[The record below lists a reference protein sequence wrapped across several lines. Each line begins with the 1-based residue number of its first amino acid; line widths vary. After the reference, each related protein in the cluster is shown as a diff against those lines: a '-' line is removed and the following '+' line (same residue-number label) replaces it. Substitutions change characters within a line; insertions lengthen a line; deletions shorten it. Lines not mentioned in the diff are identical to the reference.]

1 MTLVDIISN
10 GGLLCDGDWIEKKD
24 QDVRGKVRLIQLADI
39 GDGEFKDKS
48 SKYIT
53 LETAERLHCTFL
65 EKGDILIARLP
76 EPLGRACI
84 FPLEGAYITAVDIAI
99 LRIKDIS
106 INPQYIMYLIN
117 SSTFRSQIKQYE
129 SGTTRKR
136 ISRKNLEKIEFSL
149 PNLEIQNRIVAR
161 IEELFS
167 KLDKAVDTL
176 KTTKEQLAVYR
187 QAVLKAAFE
196 GKYTKWWRKNHNV
209 SANEEYCELR
219 KENQVF
225 KDTSGDEND
234 LSLNIPDEWMKV
246 RLGEIFDV
254 EVGATPSRQHAEYW
268 NGSIPWVSSGEV
280 RFTTIN
286 KTREMI
292 TDIGL
297 KNASTN
303 LQPIGTVLLA
313 MIGEG
318 KTRGQSAIL
327 NIPAAHNQ
335 NTAAILVSKTL
346 CQPKYI
352 YYFLQLN
359 YENTRR
365 VGSGNNQKALN
376 KERVRA
382 IRIPFAPIAEQ
393 SIIVKEIEKRLSICE
408 NIEQTVNTAL
418 AQADTMRQ
426 SILKQAF
433 EGKKDVY

>member
-1 MTLVDIISN
+1 MYNYIPL
-10 GGLLCDGDWIEKKD
+10 E
-24 QDVRGKVRLIQLADI
+24 QAADI
-39 GDGEFKDKS
+39 LDSYRKPVNSKERLNLIKGKPLDELFPYYGATGQVGWIDSFLTDGE
-48 SKYIT
+48 YI
-53 LETAERLHCTFL
+53 LLGEDGAPFLNPYAE
-65 EKGDILIARLP
+65 K
-76 EPLGRACI
+76 
-84 FPLEGAYITAVDIAI
+84 AYIIYGKTWVNNHAHI
-99 LRIKDIS
+99 LRSKT
-106 INPQYIMYLIN
+106 NNEFLCYYLN
-117 SSTFRSQIKQYE
+117 YFNYKNYV
-129 SGTTRKR
+129 SGTTRLKLTQAQM
-136 ISRKNLEKIEFSL
+136 RKIPI
-149 PNLEIQNRIVAR
+149 PNIPSDEQFRIVAR

-167 KLDKAVDTL
+167 ELDKAVGTL
-176 KTTKEQLAVYR
+176 KTTKEQLEVYR

-219 KENQVF
+219 KQNQVF
-225 KDTSGDEND
+225 KDTSGDENE

-382 IRIPFAPIAEQ
+382 IRVPFAPIAEQ

-418 AQADTMRQ
+418 AQADAMRQ

-433 EGKKDVY
+433 EGKI

>member
-1 MTLVDIISN
+1 MSYKKVKIS
-10 GGLLCDGDWIEKKD
+10 
-24 QDVRGKVRLIQLADI
+24 DI
-39 GDGEFKDKS
+39 GKIVSGATPKTKDVDNYGGS
-48 SKYIT
+48 IAWITPADLSGYTSKYISHGSRNIT
-53 LETAERLHCTFL
+53 QKGHDSCSTHLMPRGTVLFSSRAPIGYVAIAENPICTNQGFKSIVPNDDIDSEFL
-65 EKGDILIARLP
+65 YYQLQYLRKKIQEKG
-76 EPLGRACI
+76 
-84 FPLEGAYITAVDIAI
+84 
-99 LRIKDIS
+99 
-106 INPQYIMYLIN
+106 
-117 SSTFRSQIKQYE
+117 
-129 SGTTRKR
+129 SGTTFKE
-136 ISRKNLEKIEFSL
+136 ISGKVLGETDIVVPSLEEQS
-149 PNLEIQNRIVAR
+149 RIVAR

-167 KLDKAVDTL
+167 ELDKAVDTL
-176 KTTKEQLAVYR
+176 KTTKEQLEVYR

-225 KDTSGDEND
+225 KDTSGDENE

-382 IRIPFAPIAEQ
+382 IRVPFAPIAEQ
-393 SIIVKEIEKRLSICE
+393 SIIVKEIEKRLSICD
-408 NIEQTVNTAL
+408 NIEKTVDAAL

-433 EGKKDVY
+433 EGKL

>member
-167 KLDKAVDTL
+167 KFDKAVDTL

-187 QAVLKAAFE
+187 QAVLKDAFSDFE
-196 GKYTKWWRKNHNV
+196 KKDSIRNLTMVVTSGSRGWAKYYSNSGALFVRIGNLTH
-209 SANEEYCELR
+209 SGIDID
-219 KENQVF
+219 F
-225 KDTSGDEND
+225 KDIQHITPPDNAEGVRTRLQPND
-234 LSLNIPDEWMKV
+234 VLVSITADL
-246 RLGEIFDV
+246 
-254 EVGATPSRQHAEYW
+254 
-268 NGSIPWVSSGEV
+268 GSIGFVSEKVEEAYINQHIALV
-280 RFTTIN
+280 RFQN
-286 KTREMI
+286 PVQGRFMAWYLRSEYGQK
-292 TDIGL
+292 DLL
-297 KNASTN
+297 KNKRGGGKLGLGLDDIRDTPV
-303 LQPIGTVLLA
+303 PIVDD
-313 MIGEG
+313 I
-318 KTRGQSAIL
+318 
-327 NIPAAHNQ
+327 
-335 NTAAILVSKTL
+335 TATEIVDKVEE
-346 CQPKYI
+346 
-352 YYFLQLN
+352 QLS
-359 YENTRR
+359 
-365 VGSGNNQKALN
+365 VCDS
-376 KERVRA
+376 
-382 IRIPFAPIAEQ
+382 
-393 SIIVKEIEKRLSICE
+393 IEK
-408 NIEQTVNTAL
+408 TVDTAL
-418 AQADTMRQ
+418 AQADAMRQ

-433 EGKKDVY
+433 EEGSV

>member
-1 MTLVDIISN
+1 M
-10 GGLLCDGDWIEKKD
+10 LCDGDWIEKKD

-149 PNLEIQNRIVAR
+149 PNLEIQNRIVTR

-167 KLDKAVDTL
+167 KFDKAVDTL

-187 QAVLKAAFE
+187 QAVLKDAFSDFE
-196 GKYTKWWRKNHNV
+196 K
-209 SANEEYCELR
+209 
-219 KENQVF
+219 
-225 KDTSGDEND
+225 KDSIRNLTMVVTSGSRGWAKYYSNSGALFVRIGNLTHSGIDIDFRDIQHITPPDNAEGVRTRLQPND
-234 LSLNIPDEWMKV
+234 VLVSITADL
-246 RLGEIFDV
+246 
-254 EVGATPSRQHAEYW
+254 
-268 NGSIPWVSSGEV
+268 GSIGFVSEKVEEAYINQHIALV
-280 RFTTIN
+280 RFQN
-286 KTREMI
+286 PVQGRFMAWYLRSEYGQK
-292 TDIGL
+292 DLL
-297 KNASTN
+297 KNKRGGGKLGLGLDDIRDTPV
-303 LQPIGTVLLA
+303 PIVDD
-313 MIGEG
+313 I
-318 KTRGQSAIL
+318 
-327 NIPAAHNQ
+327 
-335 NTAAILVSKTL
+335 TATEIVDKVEE
-346 CQPKYI
+346 
-352 YYFLQLN
+352 QLS
-359 YENTRR
+359 
-365 VGSGNNQKALN
+365 VCDS
-376 KERVRA
+376 
-382 IRIPFAPIAEQ
+382 
-393 SIIVKEIEKRLSICE
+393 IEK
-408 NIEQTVNTAL
+408 TVDTAL
-418 AQADTMRQ
+418 AQADAMRQ

-433 EGKKDVY
+433 EEGSV

>member
-1 MTLVDIISN
+1 MYPIKKLQDCATIIAGQSPESKYYN
-10 GGLLCDGDWIEKKD
+10 STGEGIPFFQGKADFGELYP
-24 QDVRGKVRLIQLADI
+24 KVRVYC
-39 GDGEFKDKS
+39 S
-48 SKYIT
+48 SPTKIAQYN
-53 LETAERLHCTFL
+53 
-65 EKGDILIARLP
+65 DILLSVRAPVGPTNLSPGTVCI
-76 EPLGRACI
+76 GRGLA
-84 FPLEGAYITAVDIAI
+84 AI
-99 LRIKDIS
+99 RPDDSLDLK
-106 INPQYIMYLIN
+106 YLLYY
-117 SSTFRSQIKQYE
+117 FRYFETQLSAKGT
-129 SGTTRKR
+129 GTTFKA
-136 ISRKNLEKIEFSL
+136 INQKLIKNLEIPIPPLNEQF
-149 PNLEIQNRIVAR
+149 RIVVR

-167 KLDKAVDTL
+167 ELDKAVGTL
-176 KTTKEQLAVYR
+176 KTTKEQLEVYR

-209 SANEEYCELR
+209 SANGEYCELR

-225 KDTSGDEND
+225 KDTSGDENE

-382 IRIPFAPIAEQ
+382 IRVPFAPIAEQ

-418 AQADTMRQ
+418 AQADAMRQ

-433 EGKKDVY
+433 EA

>member
-161 IEELFS
+161 IEKLFS

-187 QAVLKAAFE
+187 QAVLKDAFSDFE
-196 GKYTKWWRKNHNV
+196 K
-209 SANEEYCELR
+209 
-219 KENQVF
+219 
-225 KDTSGDEND
+225 KDSIRNLTMVVTSGSRGWAKYYSNSGALFVRIGNLTHSGIDIDFRDIQHITPPDNAEGVRTRLQPND
-234 LSLNIPDEWMKV
+234 VLVSITADL
-246 RLGEIFDV
+246 
-254 EVGATPSRQHAEYW
+254 
-268 NGSIPWVSSGEV
+268 GSIGFVSEKVEEAYINQHIALV
-280 RFTTIN
+280 RFQN
-286 KTREMI
+286 SAQGRFMAWYLRSEYGQK
-292 TDIGL
+292 DLL
-297 KNASTN
+297 KNKRGGGKLGLGLDDIRDTPV
-303 LQPIGTVLLA
+303 PIVDDVTAKETVDK
-313 MIGEG
+313 IEE
-318 KTRGQSAIL
+318 
-327 NIPAAHNQ
+327 
-335 NTAAILVSKTL
+335 
-346 CQPKYI
+346 
-352 YYFLQLN
+352 QLSVCN
-359 YENTRR
+359 
-365 VGSGNNQKALN
+365 S
-376 KERVRA
+376 
-382 IRIPFAPIAEQ
+382 
-393 SIIVKEIEKRLSICE
+393 IEK
-408 NIEQTVNTAL
+408 TVDTAL
-418 AQADTMRQ
+418 AQTDAMRQ

-433 EGKKDVY
+433 KEGSI

>member
-129 SGTTRKR
+129 SGSTRKR

-167 KLDKAVDTL
+167 KFDKAVDTL

-187 QAVLKAAFE
+187 QAVLKDAFSDFE
-196 GKYTKWWRKNHNV
+196 K
-209 SANEEYCELR
+209 
-219 KENQVF
+219 
-225 KDTSGDEND
+225 KDSIRNLTMVVTSGSRGWAKYYSNSGALFVRIGNLTHSGIDIDFRDIQHITPPDNAEGVRTRLQPND
-234 LSLNIPDEWMKV
+234 VLVSITADL
-246 RLGEIFDV
+246 
-254 EVGATPSRQHAEYW
+254 
-268 NGSIPWVSSGEV
+268 GSIGFVSEKVEEAYINQHIALV
-280 RFTTIN
+280 RFQN
-286 KTREMI
+286 PVQGRFMAWYLRSEYGQK
-292 TDIGL
+292 DLL
-297 KNASTN
+297 KNKRGGGKLGLGLDDIRDTPV
-303 LQPIGTVLLA
+303 PIVDD
-313 MIGEG
+313 I
-318 KTRGQSAIL
+318 
-327 NIPAAHNQ
+327 
-335 NTAAILVSKTL
+335 TATEIVDKVEE
-346 CQPKYI
+346 
-352 YYFLQLN
+352 QLS
-359 YENTRR
+359 
-365 VGSGNNQKALN
+365 VCDS
-376 KERVRA
+376 
-382 IRIPFAPIAEQ
+382 
-393 SIIVKEIEKRLSICE
+393 IEK
-408 NIEQTVNTAL
+408 TVDTVL
-418 AQADTMRQ
+418 AQADAMRQ

-433 EGKKDVY
+433 EGTM

>member
-24 QDVRGKVRLIQLADI
+24 QDVRGKVRLIQLADM

-167 KLDKAVDTL
+167 KFDKAVDTL

-187 QAVLKAAFE
+187 QAVLKDAFSDFE
-196 GKYTKWWRKNHNV
+196 K
-209 SANEEYCELR
+209 
-219 KENQVF
+219 
-225 KDTSGDEND
+225 KDSIRNLTMVVTSGSRGWAKYYSNSGALFVRIGNLTHSGIDIDFRDIQHITPPDNAEGVRTRLQPND
-234 LSLNIPDEWMKV
+234 VLVSITADL
-246 RLGEIFDV
+246 
-254 EVGATPSRQHAEYW
+254 
-268 NGSIPWVSSGEV
+268 GSIGFVSEKVEEAYINQHIALV
-280 RFTTIN
+280 RFQN
-286 KTREMI
+286 PVQGRFMAWYLRSEYGQK
-292 TDIGL
+292 DLL
-297 KNASTN
+297 KNKRGGGKLGLGLDDIRDTPV
-303 LQPIGTVLLA
+303 PIVDD
-313 MIGEG
+313 I
-318 KTRGQSAIL
+318 
-327 NIPAAHNQ
+327 
-335 NTAAILVSKTL
+335 TATEIVDKVEE
-346 CQPKYI
+346 
-352 YYFLQLN
+352 QLS
-359 YENTRR
+359 
-365 VGSGNNQKALN
+365 VCDS
-376 KERVRA
+376 
-382 IRIPFAPIAEQ
+382 
-393 SIIVKEIEKRLSICE
+393 IEK
-408 NIEQTVNTAL
+408 TVDTAL
-418 AQADTMRQ
+418 AQADAMRQ

-433 EGKKDVY
+433 EEGSV

>member
-1 MTLVDIISN
+1 MTTIPS
-10 GGLLCDGDWIEKKD
+10 
-24 QDVRGKVRLIQLADI
+24 LAKRDLENVEMPVPPL
-39 GDGEFKDKS
+39 DEQS
-48 SKYIT
+48 S
-53 LETAERLHCTFL
+53 
-65 EKGDILIARLP
+65 
-76 EPLGRACI
+76 
-84 FPLEGAYITAVDIAI
+84 
-99 LRIKDIS
+99 
-106 INPQYIMYLIN
+106 
-117 SSTFRSQIKQYE
+117 
-129 SGTTRKR
+129 
-136 ISRKNLEKIEFSL
+136 
-149 PNLEIQNRIVAR
+149 IVAR

-167 KLDKAVDTL
+167 ELDKAVGTL
-176 KTTKEQLAVYR
+176 KTTKEQLEVYR

-209 SANEEYCELR
+209 SANEEYCVLR

-225 KDTSGDEND
+225 KDTSGDENE

-318 KTRGQSAIL
+318 KTRGQSALL

-382 IRIPFAPIAEQ
+382 IRVPFAPIAEQ

-418 AQADTMRQ
+418 AQADAMRQ

-433 EGKKDVY
+433 EGKI